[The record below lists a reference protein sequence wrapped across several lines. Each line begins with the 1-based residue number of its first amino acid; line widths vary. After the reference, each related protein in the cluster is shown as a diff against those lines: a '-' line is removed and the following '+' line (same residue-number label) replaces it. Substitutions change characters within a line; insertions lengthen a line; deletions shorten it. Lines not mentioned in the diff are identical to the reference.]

1 MEITRNVILDLLP
14 LYVADEVSADTRA
27 MVEAYLANDAE
38 LAELA
43 RQMETIEVPKNIP
56 IPLTK
61 EDKMEA
67 YEEAKHK
74 LLMRTVIVAAVLAF
88 AVLGMMGMALLWLG
102 FRVYAG

>member
-14 LYVADEVSADTRA
+14 LYVAGEVSADTRA
-27 MVEAYLANDAE
+27 LVEAYLANDPE
-38 LAELA
+38 LAEAA
-43 RQMETIEVPKNIP
+43 RQMETTDVATEIP
-56 IPLTK
+56 VPLTK
-61 EDKMEA
+61 ESKMEA

-74 LLMRTVIVAAVLAF
+74 LLMRTIIVAAVLAF